1 MLGVLN
7 SQTTGKLILRDQD
20 VKKSH
25 MYHHLVKSGKLF
37 KFLEILS
44 ILWQNKIYY
53 IKGLPEKIAIDSE
66 SLKITSVL
74 IPKNPY
80 FWKFYDFILKNHAIL
95 FIFLSRQKSSPFVH
109 KS

>member
-25 MYHHLVKSGKLF
+25 MYHHLVKSGKFF

-44 ILWQNKIYY
+44 IL
-53 IKGLPEKIAIDSE
+53 
-66 SLKITSVL
+66 
-74 IPKNPY
+74 
-80 FWKFYDFILKNHAIL
+80 
-95 FIFLSRQKSSPFVH
+95 
-109 KS
+109 